1 MVSTTRERGI
11 NENKK
16 RVDLDVRLRGRRQ
29 AVTGFVSTVTSARR
43 AVFTAP
49 ALLASLPFFFVMH
62 DCCRAVLN
70 SCDTVSCRKVSL
82 LSSVV
87 CVSIRS
93 ITSNSF
99 VSVTLETCQCAK
111 HCALDFGD
119 FGVLHCVLDASRVAL
134 RLGCC
139 VLLTE
144 LCDQRGVLQ
153 HLMCTL
159 LLLTVV
165 AGAAASDCEA
175 DCL

>member
-1 MVSTTRERGI
+1 MSCSTHRTVVSTTRERGI

-111 HCALDFGD
+111 HCALDFG
-119 FGVLHCVLDASRVAL
+119 AL

-144 LCDQRGVLQ
+144 LCDQRGVFQ
-153 HLMCTL
+153 HLL
-159 LLLTVV
+159 SALSLLLTVV